1 MRPRE
6 EVIRELVQQW
16 LDKKTFLTTYQVE
29 FPKTHD
35 LAELLDLVA
44 TIDQRLSS
52 ALAEITKLTVYGV
65 AVRYPGESPE
75 VTTDEARTAVSLARK
90 VRTEVCALLEGKF
103 RK

>member
-16 LDKKTFLTTYQVE
+16 LDKAE

-44 TIDQRLSS
+44 TIDQHLSS
-52 ALAEITKLTVYGV
+52 TLAEITKLTVYGV

-75 VTTDEARTAVSLARK
+75 ITEEEARTAVSLARK
-90 VRTEVCALLEGKF
+90 VRTEVVHYCKEHFEKPGTT
-103 RK
+103 